1 MSKYSARM
9 DPLDLLR
16 LAYTEGK
23 AVRLKDRQLLFEKD
37 VRVPLGQPT
46 AWVSPLTKKQYTVG
60 SLWLY
65 LEFRMG
71 RATNYL

>member
-1 MSKYSARM
+1 MSKYASRI

-23 AVRLKDRQLLFEKD
+23 TVRLKDKQLFFEKD

-65 LEFRMG
+65 L
-71 RATNYL
+71 

>member
-1 MSKYSARM
+1 MSKYTARI

-23 AVRLKDRQLLFEKD
+23 AARLKDKQLLFEKEI
-37 VRVPLGQPT
+37 RIPLSQPT

-65 LEFRMG
+65 L
-71 RATNYL
+71 